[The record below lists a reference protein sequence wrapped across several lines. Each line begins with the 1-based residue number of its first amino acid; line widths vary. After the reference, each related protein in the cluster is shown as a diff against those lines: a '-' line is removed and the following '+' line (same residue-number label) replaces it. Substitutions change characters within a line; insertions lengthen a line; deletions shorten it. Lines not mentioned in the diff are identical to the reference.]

1 MNENIIEAK
10 NITKRFINTIALDKV
25 DFILKRGEI
34 HGLIGENGAGK
45 STLINILTGV
55 IRPDKG
61 EIFLEGKKV
70 SINDPRKATELG
82 FAAVHQNVS
91 LSPNLTIAENIFFG
105 SMPSKKYLKIVD
117 WSKIYS
123 KSKEILKR
131 IGFEDINVKAKV
143 SDLTISQ
150 QQVIQIARALSLGSN
165 IKVLILDEPTAILT
179 LIEVKKLFDILKNM
193 RKFGIAIIYI
203 SHYLDE
209 ILQIADRVTVLKNG
223 NSFPPIENKSISKDK
238 LINMMI
244 GKKLDNLYS
253 YKKIFLNKEEVLKV
267 KKLSGKH
274 FSNIDFT
281 VHKEEIVGIVG
292 LIGSGRLELTR
303 TLFGIYPK
311 NDGEIFLNNKLVEIN
326 NPRRAINLGIGLLP
340 ADRRKQGLF
349 MEMMIR
355 ENITMASLDK
365 VSSNIG
371 VLNKKEENI
380 FSNEISEKLK
390 IKALSTNEIIMN
402 LSGGNQQKVSFAKW
416 IFCNSNILILE
427 EPTTGVD
434 IGTKKEIYKLLQEFI
449 NQGKSIILVSSE
461 IPEILGN
468 SDYIL
473 VMNKGR
479 IMGEFSRENATKNK
493 ILQCMI

>member
-1 MNENIIEAK
+1 MNGNIIEAK
-10 NITKRFINTIALDKV
+10 NIAKRFTNTIALDKV
-25 DFILKRGEI
+25 DFSLKRGEI

-61 EIFLEGKKV
+61 EIFLEGKKI
-70 SINDPRKATELG
+70 SIDDPHKATELG
-82 FAAVHQNVS
+82 IAVVHQYIS
-91 LSPNLTIAENIFFG
+91 LSPYLTVAENIFFG
-105 SMPSKKYLKIVD
+105 NMPRKKYLKIVD
-117 WSKIYS
+117 WEKIYS
-123 KSKEILKR
+123 KSKEVLKR

-143 SDLTISQ
+143 NELTISQ

-165 IKVLILDEPTAILT
+165 IKVLLLDEPTAILT
-179 LIEVKKLFDILKNM
+179 LIEVKKLFDVLNNM
-193 RKFGIAIIYI
+193 RKYGIAIIYI

-209 ILQIADRVTVLKNG
+209 ILQIADRITILRNG
-223 NSFPPIENKSISKDK
+223 NSFSPIENKSISKSK
-238 LINMMI
+238 LINMMV
-244 GKKLDNLYS
+244 GKKLNELYS
-253 YKKIFLNKEEVLKV
+253 HKKIFFYKEEVLKV
-267 KKLSGKH
+267 KNLSGKH
-274 FSNIDFT
+274 FSNINFT
-281 VHKEEIVGIVG
+281 VHKGEIVGIVG
-292 LIGSGRLELTR
+292 LIGSGRLELAR

-311 NDGEIFLNNKLVEIN
+311 NNGEIYLNNKLIEIN
-326 NPRRAINLGIGLLP
+326 DPRGAIDLGIGLLP
-340 ADRRKQGLF
+340 ADRRIQGLF

-365 VSSNIG
+365 ISSSIG
-371 VLNKKEENI
+371 ALNKKEEI
-380 FSNEISEKLK
+380 KFSNEISVKLN
-390 IKALSTNEIIMN
+390 IRASSINEIIMN

-434 IGTKKEIYKLLQEFI
+434 IGTKMEIYKLLQEFI

-473 VMNKGR
+473 VMNRGR
-479 IMGEFSRENATKNK
+479 IRGEFSRENVTKKK
-493 ILQCMI
+493 ILQCMV

>member
-449 NQGKSIILVSSE
+449 NQ
-461 IPEILGN
+461 
-468 SDYIL
+468 
-473 VMNKGR
+473 
-479 IMGEFSRENATKNK
+479 
-493 ILQCMI
+493 